1 MQSFCRRVSTVS
13 RIVLDA
19 ELIEKLRASM
29 QTVEVYDRGGNV
41 VGLFTPKIDLS
52 EYEELGPEISDEE
65 LLRLADSNEPRYPAS
80 EVLRR
85 LREP

>member
-1 MQSFCRRVSTVS
+1 MD
-13 RIVLDA
+13 RIVLDDA
-19 ELIEKLRASM
+19 LIARIKASM
-29 QTVEVYDRGGNV
+29 QTVEVYDSKGNV
-41 VGLFTPKIDLS
+41 VGLYTPKIDPS

-65 LLRLADSNEPRYPAS
+65 LQRRADSNEPRYPAS

>member
-1 MQSFCRRVSTVS
+1 MSQ
-13 RIVLDA
+13 IILDA
-19 ELIEKLRASM
+19 ALVEKLRQSDE
-29 QTVEVYDRGGNV
+29 TVELCDPSGNV
-41 VGLFTPKIDLS
+41 VGLFTPKINLS

-65 LLRLADSNEPRYPAS
+65 LLRRADSNTPRYPAS